1 MLDPAAEQC
10 MQPAQ
15 PKRHC
20 GDDAPL
26 DLLQI
31 FETKFDSRWTR
42 LNCLDHPWSWAS
54 NLKVTKESSNNV
66 PWFNGHQ
73 RVPNSWSSWSTC
85 LARSMDFL
93 WTYST
98 SIDLDRP
105 RSTSIDL
112 VISRSLPDRHTSQLK
127 CCEQILTSTLGVH
140 CSAWVT
146 EACSL
151 ADREAWGTTLEISW
165 NQWKLRLSV
174 GHLWCGVKGP
184 GFDTDQAPV
193 WQSALTSW
201 GQSPRMSPA
210 SLDLLSLS
218 FTILFHFQYA
228 ESPESGRIPCQ
239 SETTRYSSGLTPKDL
254 PTLHQ
259 LHFTNFVWFSSQPHL
274 TESKIL
280 EKLNQHLALTAT

>member
-1 MLDPAAEQC
+1 MFHGSMVTNGFLTVGQVGQHALPDPW
-10 MQPAQ
+10 
-15 PKRHC
+15 
-20 GDDAPL
+20 
-26 DLLQI
+26 I
-31 FETKFDSRWTR
+31 FSE
-42 LNCLDHPWSWAS
+42 PI
-54 NLKVTKESSNNV
+54 
-66 PWFNGHQ
+66 Q
-73 RVPNSWSSWSTC
+73 
-85 LARSMDFL
+85 
-93 WTYST
+93 
-98 SIDLDRP
+98 P

-112 VISRSLPDRHTSQLK
+112 VVSRSLPDRHTSQLK

-174 GHLWCGVKGP
+174 GHLWCGAKGP

-201 GQSPRMSPA
+201 GQSPSRVQECPKIEKHTSLA
-210 SLDLLSLS
+210 SHGIPGPP
-218 FTILFHFQYA
+218 FTILFHFHA
-228 ESPESGRIPCQ
+228 ESGRIHVNQKQQDIQVGWLPKICQPCI
-239 SETTRYSSGLTPKDL
+239 SPISSDL
-254 PTLHQ
+254 VP
-259 LHFTNFVWFSSQPHL
+259 NPHL